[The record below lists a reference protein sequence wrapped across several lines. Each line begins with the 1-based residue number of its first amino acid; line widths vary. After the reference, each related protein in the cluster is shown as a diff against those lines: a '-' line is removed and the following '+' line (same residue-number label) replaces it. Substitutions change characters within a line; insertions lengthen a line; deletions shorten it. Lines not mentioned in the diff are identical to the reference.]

1 LCKPK
6 SKFIPT
12 NFNNIKRI
20 YKYNTKQVRYN
31 EKELSVTAVDES
43 ADEMSEV
50 VDA

>member
-1 LCKPK
+1 LETELSAQEKK
-6 SKFIPT
+6 ADSAKMVEI
-12 NFNNIKRI
+12 
-20 YKYNTKQVRYN
+20 